1 MRYTVILIADE
12 QSGGYVARVPAI
24 LGCVTQGESIEEAL
38 MMAQDAA
45 SAMIESMIDHDE
57 EVPTE
62 DAARTIV
69 ASIDVAIPAAASAV
83 A

>member
-1 MRYTVILIADE
+1 MRYTVVLVPGE
-12 QSGGYVARVPAI
+12 RPGGYVAYVPAI
-24 LGCVTQGESIEEAL
+24 PGCVTQGNSVEEAL
-38 MMAQDAA
+38 DMAQDAA
-45 SAMIESMIDHDE
+45 SGMIESMVDHDE

-62 DAARTIV
+62 NTGTIV

>member
-1 MRYTVILIADE
+1 MRYTVVLIADE
-12 QSGGYVARVPAI
+12 RPGRYVAYVPVI
-24 LGCVTQGESIEEAL
+24 PGCVTFGDSIDEAL

-45 SAMIESMIDHDE
+45 SAMIESMVDHDE